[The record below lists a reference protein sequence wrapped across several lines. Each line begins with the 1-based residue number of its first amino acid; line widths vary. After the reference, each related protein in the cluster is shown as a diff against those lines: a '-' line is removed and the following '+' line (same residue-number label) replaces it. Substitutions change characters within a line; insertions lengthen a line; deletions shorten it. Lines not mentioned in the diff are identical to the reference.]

1 MSLTQPP
8 AKMADP
14 IDQFTQI
21 LKFCQTHE
29 EQKTVEKEA
38 RTASLKLDLR
48 AIQEVEAMEGYA
60 TEEDFDELLF
70 VPKVQDFLA
79 KHQHD
84 TQEIQAFWL
93 LVRMRYLALL
103 HPSQRAQVIQMSDQ
117 MQYKPTLVMGEVFR
131 LPKVKDRI
139 QLLSR
144 LPYREMVALMVETEQ
159 RELTLQADGGVF
171 LSSIAFDKENS
182 EVRQSAR
189 RTFLAR

>member
-8 AKMADP
+8 AKMANP
-14 IDQFTQI
+14 IDQYTQT
-21 LKFCQTHE
+21 LKFCQTNE
-29 EQKTVEKEA
+29 EQKPVGKDV

-60 TEEDFDELLF
+60 TEEDFEELLF

-79 KHQHD
+79 RHHHD
-84 TQEIQAFWL
+84 TQEVQAFWL

-103 HPSQRAQVIQMSDQ
+103 HPSQRAQVIQMGDQ

-131 LPKVKDRI
+131 MPKVKDRI

-144 LPYREMVALMVETEQ
+144 LPYREVAALMVETEQ
-159 RELTLQADGGVF
+159 RKLTLQADGGVF